1 MDFIGIIEACGLMDL
16 GFNGPRFTWSNQR
29 GINFR
34 IWKRLDRAMVND
46 KWLQNMSQTTITHLP
61 SVGSDHCPLLMEM
74 NTRVDTH
81 IKYFRFVNCWTDQP
95 SFEESMAS
103 LWNRQIEGNPMW
115 TFHQKMKRLAAT
127 LSVWSKEK
135 FGDIFAKVRDF
146 EERVRVAEENLIHNN
161 TEEHR
166 AVLHGINAE
175 YIRFIKLEDSILKQ
189 KTQLQW
195 FKEGD
200 ANSKYFHALIKGRR
214 RRLFIQKILTD
225 DDEWV

>member
-1 MDFIGIIEACGLMDL
+1 MDL

-34 IWKRLDRAMVND
+34 MWKRLDRAMVND
-46 KWLQNMSQTTITHLP
+46 KWLKNMPQTTINHLP
-61 SVGSDHCPLLMEM
+61 SVGSDHCPLLMET

-81 IKYFRFVNCWTDQP
+81 IKYFRFLNYWTDQP
-95 SFEESMAS
+95 SFEETVTEC
-103 LWNRQIEGNPMW
+103 WN
-115 TFHQKMKRLAAT
+115 
-127 LSVWSKEK
+127 
-135 FGDIFAKVRDF
+135 RDF

-166 AVLHGINAE
+166 AVLHGINAD
-175 YIRFIKLEDSILKQ
+175 YIRFMKLEDSILKQ

-200 ANSKYFHALIKGRR
+200 VNSKYFHALIRGRR
-214 RRLFIQKILTD
+214 RRLFIHKILTD
-225 DDEWV
+225 DDEWVQGDEHITQAACNHFQNIFT